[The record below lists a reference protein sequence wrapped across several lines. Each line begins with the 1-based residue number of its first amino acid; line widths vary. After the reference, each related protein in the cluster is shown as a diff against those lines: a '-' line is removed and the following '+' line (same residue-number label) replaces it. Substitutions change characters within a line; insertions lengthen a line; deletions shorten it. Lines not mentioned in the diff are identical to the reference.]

1 MKMDTPAAQYD
12 RAETEK
18 LLNSPTAKPRKYW
31 VTEVQWAANHIALPL
46 CKRHDLPFMFPVLV
60 FPLSA
65 AAHEERVEQVA
76 KELALNIYGLPENYM
91 KDHEMTEAQVTKFCR
106 ELATAALAAISKEL

>member
-1 MKMDTPAAQYD
+1 MIDTPAAQYD

-65 AAHEERVEQVA
+65 AAHEERVEAVA
-76 KELALNIYGLPENYM
+76 KVLFYHFRTTCVISLSWR
-91 KDHEMTEAQVTKFCR
+91 EMHTTSR
-106 ELATAALAAISKEL
+106 ELWRVHARAILAALHPKM

>member
-1 MKMDTPAAQYD
+1 MPKPV
-12 RAETEK
+12 R
-18 LLNSPTAKPRKYW
+18 TAKPRKYW

-65 AAHEERVEQVA
+65 AAHEERVNAVA
-76 KELALNIYGLPENYM
+76 QAIYQAHKKFGYPKCNEKEPYRM
-91 KDHEMTEAQVTKFCR
+91 
-106 ELATAALAAISKEL
+106 ATAALAAISKEL